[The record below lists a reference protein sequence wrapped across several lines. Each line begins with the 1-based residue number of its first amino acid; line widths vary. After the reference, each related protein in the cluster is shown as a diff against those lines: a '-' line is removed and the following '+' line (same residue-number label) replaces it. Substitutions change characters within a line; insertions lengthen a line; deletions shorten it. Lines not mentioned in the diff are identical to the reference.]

1 MKNQDDEERFEAT
14 GPIAARVWARAT
26 DNLSLKIIS
35 VLVAVA
41 LFVVLHSGS
50 DAQRTIDVDLFERMP
65 DDPNI
70 VLLTQLPSRV
80 RVTVRGPRA
89 LLDELSTNV
98 DPVTL
103 DLTKSPERV
112 DFKNLDYKLPTGVK
126 VLPDVGP
133 PPLKLRWDV
142 NITKRVPVEP
152 TWTALPEGLVVRNL
166 SVDPSTVAVTGPKS
180 ILDVMQRLR
189 TMGLNLSNL
198 PAGSHTQSVLLDVS
212 ENPAL
217 VGSMQLGAAAT
228 VKPEVDA
235 VEAKFDLVPET
246 KTRTFANLPVLV
258 LGGKGATLRPA
269 KVTVVVTCPPRR
281 ADELAADAIV
291 PKIDLVELGPDLG
304 KKGPEETDVKIDVP
318 GCSDVDVTPPRV
330 AVSR

>member
-1 MKNQDDEERFEAT
+1 VTAPREDEERFAAAADAT
-14 GPIAARVWARAT
+14 RPIGQRVWARAT
-26 DNLSLKIIS
+26 ENWSLKIIS

-41 LFVVLHSGS
+41 LYVVLHSGS

-70 VLLTQLPSRV
+70 VLLTALPSRV
-80 RVTVRGPRA
+80 RITVRGPRA

-152 TWTALPEGLVVRNL
+152 TYTQLPEGLAMRNL
-166 SVDPSTVAVTGPKS
+166 IVDPSNVAVTGPKS
-180 ILDVMQRLR
+180 IVDVMQRLR
-189 TMGLNLSNL
+189 TVGLNLSNL
-198 PAGSHTQSVLLDVS
+198 PAGSHTQSVLLDVY

-217 VGSMQLGAAAT
+217 VGAAVS

-235 VEAKFDLVPET
+235 VEARFDLVPET

-281 ADELAADAIV
+281 ADELAADAVV
-291 PKIDLVELGPDLG
+291 PKIDLVELGPDFG
-304 KKGPEETDVKIDVP
+304 KKGPEETDVKVDVP
-318 GCSDVDVTPPRV
+318 DCSDIDITPPRV
-330 AVSR
+330 AVTR